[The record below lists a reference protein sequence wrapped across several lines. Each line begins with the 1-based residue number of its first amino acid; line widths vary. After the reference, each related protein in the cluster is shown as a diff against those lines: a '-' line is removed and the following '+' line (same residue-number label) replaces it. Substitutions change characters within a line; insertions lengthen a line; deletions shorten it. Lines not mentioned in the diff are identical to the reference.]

1 MSSMRQRLL
10 LVAGWAVAAV
20 LATLVSTG
28 AVAVAGGQVT
38 DRPLRPLTASEVAAL
53 AEECGTTER
62 APCLRQLDNS
72 GVPTTTVEA
81 APDLNSSLNGG
92 EDGVSPFPDD
102 DLIDPPSE
110 DLLDPGV
117 EVDESL
123 VPPQDETV
131 VPEPSA
137 EVVDLIGGRAPN
149 AGGHSPSRIRK
160 NSGGVEDGQTRSLA
174 TASTIT
180 FCTTHGFLPRSSSSI
195 DSSFQRQP
203 ILFTAYGTRSTDRR
217 PSTPS
222 PFNVTPQTEKT
233 TSGLQT

>member
-1 MSSMRQRLL
+1 MSPMRQRLL

-62 APCLRQLDNS
+62 APCLRQLDNL

-110 DLLDPGV
+110 DLLDPV
-117 EVDESL
+117 LKLTRASS
-123 VPPQDETV
+123 PHKTK
-131 VPEPSA
+131 PSS
-137 EVVDLIGGRAPN
+137 PN
-149 AGGHSPSRIRK
+149 QALR
-160 NSGGVEDGQTRSLA
+160 
-174 TASTIT
+174 
-180 FCTTHGFLPRSSSSI
+180 
-195 DSSFQRQP
+195 
-203 ILFTAYGTRSTDRR
+203 
-217 PSTPS
+217 
-222 PFNVTPQTEKT
+222 
-233 TSGLQT
+233 